1 MIFADK
7 INFIS
12 ARRLQLVFHE
22 RPMVRLSQTASS
34 KFISCF
40 CITIS
45 SSRIKIKTLDY
56 LQTYLAH
63 IVESTPLKMVFCNLE
78 FSSDFVRKIV
88 PNLHIQHGCCGAGTE
103 RQEEQKRTNC
113 SSHQNATTKYVL
125 NLILKTLYIVS
136 CSDGIRTSRNAAKC
150 VVPEVTDMILNTER
164 AVHQIQREEFAHE
177 TFCSSEIEI

>member
-125 NLILKTLYIVS
+125 NLKLKLCIIS
-136 CSDGIRTSRNAAKC
+136 
-150 VVPEVTDMILNTER
+150 
-164 AVHQIQREEFAHE
+164 
-177 TFCSSEIEI
+177 